1 MQFSEAI
8 PTFIITLREGVE
20 AALVVGIVTAYLKK
34 VDRSDLNSWVWR
46 GIGVGLAI
54 SLAIGFLFGWLAGN
68 IGELSPIAAPLWEGV
83 FGLAAVVM
91 LSWMLIWMSRQGKA
105 IKGQIEADLNAALAL
120 GKGGGNKAES
130 EEEKE
135 EGNGW
140 SIFSLILFAILRE
153 GLEIV
158 LLLSAKFQAGIV
170 PGLGAI
176 AGLCSAVVIGLGLFR
191 FGIKINLR
199 SFFRWVGVFLLLI
212 VAGLLVSALAHFD
225 LALLNWQLIN
235 PDLASICVFP
245 DTLVSPHT
253 CILGSLLWDLHLQL
267 PQREFPGVVL
277 RALFGYEEKLYL
289 VEAIAY
295 LGFIGII
302 GTAYWQ
308 SLGEQSSKVEIPKES
323 LKEI

>member
-8 PTFIITLREGVE
+8 PTFVITLREGVE

-34 VDRSDLNSWVWR
+34 IGRSDLNSWVWQ
-46 GIGVGLAI
+46 GIGVGLGI
-54 SLAIGFLFGWLAGN
+54 SLVIGFLFSWLAGN
-68 IGELSPIAAPLWEGV
+68 VAVSPIAAPLWEGV

-105 IKGQIEADLNAALAL
+105 IKGQIEGDLNAALM
-120 GKGGGNKAES
+120 GSDRSS
-130 EEEKE
+130 EKNEEK
-135 EGNGW
+135 NGW
-140 SIFSLILFAILRE
+140 NVFSLILFAVLRE

-158 LLLSAKFQAGIV
+158 LLLGAKFQAGIA

-176 AGLCSAVVIGLGLFR
+176 AGLFAAVALGLGLFR
-191 FGIKINLR
+191 FGIKINLS

-212 VAGLLVSALAHFD
+212 VAGLLVSALAHFNR
-225 LALLNWQLIN
+225 ALVNWQLIN
-235 PDLASICVFP
+235 PEMASICMFP
-245 DTLVSPHT
+245 DSLVNSHT
-253 CILGSLLWDLHLQL
+253 CILGDLVWDLHLQL

-295 LGFIGII
+295 LGFLTIA

-308 SLGEQSSKVEIPKES
+308 SLAEHNSKDSSKVTATES
-323 LKEI
+323 KS

>member
-8 PTFIITLREGVE
+8 PTFVITLREGVE

-34 VDRSDLNSWVWR
+34 VGRSDLNSWVWR
-46 GIGVGLAI
+46 GSGVGLGI
-54 SLAIGFLFGWLAGN
+54 SLVIGLLFKWLAGN
-68 IGELSPIAAPLWEGV
+68 VAELSPIAAPLWEGV

-105 IKGQIEADLNAALAL
+105 IKGQIEGELNAALR
-120 GKGGGNKAES
+120 GSNES
-130 EEEKE
+130 SEK
-135 EGNGW
+135 NGW
-140 SIFSLILFAILRE
+140 NVFSLILFAVLRE

-176 AGLCSAVVIGLGLFR
+176 AGLFAAVAVGLGLFR
-191 FGIKINLR
+191 FGIKINLS
-199 SFFRWVGVFLLLI
+199 SFFRWVGIFLLLI

-225 LALLNWQLIN
+225 RALIN
-235 PDLASICVFP
+235 WELIHPNSASICIFP
-245 DTLVSPHT
+245 DSLVNAHT
-253 CILGSLLWDLHLQL
+253 CILGSLVWDLHLQL
-267 PQREFPGVVL
+267 PQKEFPGIVL

-295 LGFIGII
+295 LGFLII
-302 GTAYWQ
+302 AGGAYWQ
-308 SLGEQSSKVEIPKES
+308 SLAEQNSGSGKVAAKPKS
-323 LKEI
+323 